1 MGTDTRATI
10 VVVPRERFSASQRSL
25 ESLYRDT
32 QSAFDLVYVDGGS
45 PGPVRRYLTREAERR
60 GFRLIRTNHY
70 LSPNQAR
77 NLGLRHV
84 ETPYVAFVDNDVI
97 VTPGWLER
105 LVRCAEDTGA
115 AVVGPLCLIGE
126 LDEQRIHI
134 ASGDARIEERNGQ
147 RALVERHRHSGKL
160 VADVQARLR
169 CEPSE
174 VVEFHTLLARTS
186 VFTRL
191 GPLDEGLLNTREHV
205 DFCMRVR
212 AAGAEIYF
220 EPASVMTYLPPRELT
235 WADVRYMM
243 LRWSESWSRATLEH
257 FCRQWDLPMTTFEQH
272 VSWLVSHRQMAIEP
286 WIAPVRRIAGYRLG
300 RQLEHRVLRPL
311 ELRVNKL
318 LFHAP
323 VPMAAPMSGR

>member
-1 MGTDTRATI
+1 M
-10 VVVPRERFSASQRSL
+10 VVPRERFSASQRSL

-32 QSAFDLVYVDGGS
+32 HSPFDLVYVDGAS
-45 PGPVRRYLTREAERR
+45 PRAVRSYLEQEARRR
-60 GFRLIRTNHY
+60 GFRLVRTNHY

-97 VTPGWLER
+97 VTTGWLER
-105 LVRCAEDTGA
+105 LVLCAEDTGA

-134 ASGDARIEERNGQ
+134 ASGDARIEERKGQ
-147 RALVERHRHSGKL
+147 RSLVERHRHSGKH
-160 VADVQARLR
+160 VAEVRERLR
-169 CEPSE
+169 REPSE

-212 AAGAEIYF
+212 AAGEVIYF
-220 EPASVMTYLPPRELT
+220 EPASVITYLPPRELT

-257 FCRQWDLPMTTFEQH
+257 FCREWDLPMTTFERH
-272 VSWLVSHRQMAIEP
+272 VSWLVSHRQMAVDP
-286 WIAPVRRIAGYRLG
+286 WIASVRRVAGHRLG
-300 RQLEHRVLRPL
+300 RQIERRVLRPL
-311 ELRVNKL
+311 ERRVNKL
-318 LFHAP
+318 LFRAP
-323 VPMAAPMSGR
+323 VPVSSR